1 MYLTNE
7 DQQQIKQF
15 RSQAREDREL
25 IEAIRQARLNA
36 RLKQEDVAAMLGV
49 DTSTISRIETGKTS
63 PTLLQL
69 QALAVATGVRIT
81 YTVTPYIKETVIPL
95 NATVQPPSP
104 TPPAPYPDSHAYTPE
119 TSQ

>member
-15 RSQAREDREL
+15 RSQAREDRKL

-36 RLKQEDVAAMLGV
+36 HLKQEDVAAMLGV

-69 QALAVATGVRIT
+69 QALAVATDVRIT
-81 YTVTPYIKETVIPL
+81 YTVTPYIKETVTPILSAERQASLLPQYWGTPRRGL
-95 NATVQPPSP
+95 VTV
-104 TPPAPYPDSHAYTPE
+104 
-119 TSQ
+119 